1 MYFLR
6 TSLFLIFV
14 FFSQPQPSEC
24 SIQQDDSCTD
34 LTRVPET
41 NGSSVVLAC
50 VRLIEKSEI
59 FTNDYQTL
67 RRIAFVETADGTKQS
82 TYRPYYHGGIW
93 AVNESVFLS
102 TKTSNVTIRNQ
113 IQSFFS
119 IDWSSVE
126 WKDLRKPLYSALAAR
141 IYINEIA
148 PNVDLSQVSNQASFW
163 SATYNGA
170 GETASYINASN
181 SLGNYQNG
189 K

>member
-1 MYFLR
+1 MAYLTATILVAFLLQVPL
-6 TSLFLIFV
+6 SYG
-14 FFSQPQPSEC
+14 QC
-24 SIQQDDSCTD
+24 NSCTD
-34 LTRVPET
+34 LTRVSET

-102 TKTSNVTIRNQ
+102 TKTSTNVTIRNQ

-170 GETASYINASN
+170 GETASYINAAN
-181 SLGNYQNG
+181 SLGNYRNG

>member
-1 MYFLR
+1 MAYLTATILVAFL
-6 TSLFLIFV
+6 LQVPLCYG
-14 FFSQPQPSEC
+14 QC
-24 SIQQDDSCTD
+24 NSCTD

-59 FTNDYQTL
+59 FPNDYQTL
-67 RRIAFVETADGTKQS
+67 RRIAFVETADGIKQS

-102 TKTSNVTIRNQ
+102 TKTSDVTIRNQ

-141 IYINEIA
+141 IYINKIGQD
-148 PNVDLSQVSNQASFW
+148 VDLSQVSNQASFW
-163 SATYNGA
+163 SATYNGE
-170 GETASYINASN
+170 GESGTYINASN
-181 SLGNYQNG
+181 SLTNYQNG